1 VDSIEVDAIEKEM
14 VQMSNVSLRQ
24 RLARAGSGAAVLALV
39 ALAGYG
45 IGESQAPRAIVSAA
59 PTTAA
64 APRVDATIPGASYAG
79 VVNAVSPAVV
89 TVRVEARSKAVPTDM
104 QQLPDDPL
112 FREFFGR
119 RFQIPQQRGPRPR
132 SYGVG
137 SGVITTPDGYILT
150 NNHVVDGADK
160 VRVELTDKRTFDA
173 KVVGTDPSTDL
184 AVLKIEASNLKTL
197 PLGDS
202 SKANVGDVV
211 LAIGNPLNVGQTVTM
226 GIISAKGRATGAG
239 TDSYE
244 DFIQTDA
251 PINHGNSGGALVN
264 VNGELIGINSQILT
278 PSDGNIGIGFAIPS
292 NMARSVMDQ
301 LRTNGKVSRS
311 QLGVKVQGI
320 DADLAASLKLP
331 DTRGAIISNVDPGSA
346 AARAGLKQGDVI
358 VGVNGEKLADNNEL
372 RNKIAST
379 KPGSTVSID
388 IIRDGNP
395 QTVHATLDAKTA
407 TPARPERGDS
417 ESGSGFGL
425 SVQPLTPEIARQLQ
439 LTKRTEG
446 VVIRS
451 VDDDSPAAE
460 AGLQEGDVISQVNG
474 QAVKT
479 PEELKAALNKTSG
492 RPALLLVTRDNV
504 DIFRTIKK

>member
-1 VDSIEVDAIEKEM
+1 
-14 VQMSNVSLRQ
+14 MSNVSPRQ
-24 RLARAGSGAAVLALV
+24 KLARAGSGAAVLAVV

-59 PTTAA
+59 PTTTAA
-64 APRVDATIPGASYAG
+64 SAAIAPAVPGASYAG
-79 VVNAVSPAVV
+79 VVNAVAPAVV
-89 TVRVEARSKAVPTDM
+89 TVRVESRARAVPTDM

-119 RFQIPQQRGPRPR
+119 RFQNPQQRAPRQR
-132 SYGVG
+132 SFGVG

-160 VRVELTDKRTFDA
+160 VRVELTDKRTFEA
-173 KVVGTDPSTDL
+173 KVVGTDPATDL
-184 AVLKIEASNLKTL
+184 AVLKVEASNLKTL

-226 GIISAKGRATGAG
+226 GIISAKGRATGIAN
-239 TDSYE
+239 DSYE

-251 PINHGNSGGALVN
+251 PINQGNSGGALIN
-264 VNGELIGINSQILT
+264 VSGELIGINSQILT
-278 PSDGNIGIGFAIPS
+278 PTGGNIGLGFAIPS

-301 LRTNGKVSRS
+301 LRTSGKVSRS
-311 QLGVKVQGI
+311 QLGVRIQGI

-331 DTRGAIISNVDPGSA
+331 DTQGALISTVDPGSA

-358 VGVNGEKLADNNEL
+358 IAVDGEKLSDSNAL
-372 RNKIAST
+372 RNKIASS
-379 KPGSTVSID
+379 KPGSSVAIEILRNGSA
-388 IIRDGNP
+388 

-407 TPARPERGDS
+407 AATQPERTDS
-417 ESGSGFGL
+417 ADGGGFGL
-425 SVQPLTPEIARQLQ
+425 TVQPLTPEIARELQ
-439 LTKRTEG
+439 LTKRTDG
-446 VVIRS
+446 VVVRG

-479 PEELKAALNKTSG
+479 PDELKSALNKTSG